1 MTRKW
6 KSPLQLCIGR
16 PRCPCC
22 GKRFTDILRHL
33 NHKRSKCAGWFN
45 NGSSLESPPP
55 SSLPQHPSDDHGSED
70 LMADDSE
77 FVQDFPGSTVD
88 RGSTASSNSC
98 SRQRVEFP
106 GAGVTHGRTAS
117 FIDRF
122 NEDRHSG
129 SRVENAHYPFAGK
142 DEWELA
148 SFLHS
153 SGLSMQK
160 IDDFLRLKMV
170 ITYIAFCSAT
180 LIILSRSRMLMYPF
194 QRRRRSVV
202 GWRCSPVSLI
212 GNQRRSPSWAI
223 QQANPCTSSTVTL
236 WSASSMYSGIPCL
249 PTTWTSP
256 RFASIKMQ
264 NTPFVYTVNG

>member
-1 MTRKW
+1 MVIVEGREEHGRGREKSTQARGCNVFDPSRKFGMLTPARQTTFPQPPLPSYYPVPPSRFFSSPRGPSFMTRKR
-6 KSPLQLCIGR
+6 KSPLQLRIGR

-117 FIDRF
+117 FMDRF

-153 SGLSMQK
+153 SGL
-160 IDDFLRLKMV
+160 
-170 ITYIAFCSAT
+170 
-180 LIILSRSRMLMYPF
+180 LM
-194 QRRRRSVV
+194 
-202 GWRCSPVSLI
+202 
-212 GNQRRSPSWAI
+212 
-223 QQANPCTSSTVTL
+223 
-236 WSASSMYSGIPCL
+236 
-249 PTTWTSP
+249 
-256 RFASIKMQ
+256 
-264 NTPFVYTVNG
+264 